1 MEELPRVILH
11 NAVSLD
17 SRLDWFMPDVELYY
31 GLAGRWKEDL
41 TLVGSDTILNAP
53 DTIPEDEKEDY
64 RPEKPEKPEP
74 DDERPILAV
83 CDSGGRVKTWH
94 YWRDLPYWRDA
105 IALCSKKTPTEHIR
119 YLDELHI
126 KHITSGEDRVN
137 LHQVLKKLKEDYDV
151 NIVRVDSGGKLNGV
165 LLRAGLV
172 DEISLLVH
180 PCLIG
185 GVTPRGFFNAD
196 DLDSPEG
203 IVHLELKHF
212 EKMEDDIIW
221 LKYAVIKEQQQI

>member
-17 SRLDWFMPDVELYY
+17 GRLDWFMPNVGLYY
-31 GLAGRWKEDL
+31 ELAARWKEDF

-53 DTIPEDEKEDY
+53 DSISEDAEEDY
-64 RPEKPEKPEP
+64 QPEEPEP
-74 DDERPILAV
+74 DDERPILAI
-83 CDSGGRVKTWH
+83 CDSKGRIKTWH
-94 YWRDLPYWRDA
+94 YWRNLPYWRDA
-105 IALCSKKTPTEHIR
+105 IALCSKKTPAKHIS
-119 YLDELHI
+119 YLDELQI
-126 KHITSGEDRVN
+126 KHITSGEDYVN
-137 LHQVLKKLKEDYDV
+137 LRQVLKKLKKDYDV

-165 LLRAGLV
+165 LLRAGLA
-172 DEISLLVH
+172 DEISLLIH

-203 IVHLELKHF
+203 VVCMELKHF
-212 EKMEDDIIW
+212 EQMEDDIIW
-221 LKYAVIKEQQQI
+221 LKYAVIKD

>member
-17 SRLDWFMPDVELYY
+17 GRLDWFMPNVGLYY
-31 GLAGRWKEDL
+31 ELAAHWKEDL

-53 DTIPEDEKEDY
+53 DNIPEDTEEDY
-64 RPEKPEKPEP
+64 QSEESEL
-74 DDERPILAV
+74 DDERPILAI
-83 CDSGGRVKTWH
+83 CDSKGRIKTWQ
-94 YWRDLPYWRDA
+94 YWRNLPYWRDA
-105 IALCSKKTPTEHIR
+105 IALCSKKTPAEHIK
-119 YLDELHI
+119 YLDGLQI
-126 KHITSGEDRVN
+126 KYIASGADHVN
-137 LHQVLKKLKEDYDV
+137 LRQVLKKLKKDYDV
-151 NIVRVDSGGKLNGV
+151 NIVRVDSGGRLNGV

-172 DEISLLVH
+172 NEISLLIH
-180 PCLIG
+180 PCLVG

-212 EKMEDDIIW
+212 EKMEDEIVW
-221 LKYAVIKEQQQI
+221 LRYAVIKN